1 MPTAHTVQ
9 QGECFSSIADQYGI
23 LRKTLW
29 DHPENAELRQL
40 RKDPSVLY
48 PGDIVNVPDM
58 EPKAESKAT
67 DARHRFKTKGEPN
80 HIKIRLLVND
90 KPRAGVAYELEIDGK
105 PVSGS
110 TDGDGYLKVPIPPG
124 AQSGVLRVKEGT
136 IVDVF
141 QLGFGT
147 LDPIETDEGVRERL
161 MALGYEVGEDLAAAV
176 RAFQSKEKMTANGN
190 IDASLQAK
198 LKEKFGQ

>member
-1 MPTAHTVQ
+1 
-9 QGECFSSIADQYGI
+9 
-23 LRKTLW
+23 
-29 DHPENAELRQL
+29 
-40 RKDPSVLY
+40 
-48 PGDIVNVPDM
+48 
-58 EPKAESKAT
+58 
-67 DARHRFKTKGEPN
+67 
-80 HIKIRLLVND
+80 
-90 KPRAGVAYELEIDGK
+90 
-105 PVSGS
+105 VSGS

-161 MALGYEVGEDLAAAV
+161 MSLGYEVGEDLAAAV
-176 RAFQSKEKMTANGN
+176 RAFQSKEKMTVNGN